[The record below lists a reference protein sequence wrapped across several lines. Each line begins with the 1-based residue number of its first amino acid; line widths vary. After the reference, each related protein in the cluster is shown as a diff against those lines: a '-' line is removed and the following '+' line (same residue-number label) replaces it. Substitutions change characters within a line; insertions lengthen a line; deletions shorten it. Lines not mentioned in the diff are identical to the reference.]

1 MQVEEK
7 IAVTIAEYKRLIEIG
22 VREKVLEDY
31 VNSEKY
37 SLDKSRVRSI
47 MGFAGAEEDD
57 V

>member
-1 MQVEEK
+1 MEEK

-22 VREKVLEDY
+22 VRAKVLEDY

-47 MGFAGAEEDD
+47 MGFANAEEED